1 VQIALQV
8 REYLKLGVVQNAV
21 NVPSLTHEQYLE
33 LAPFAELGAKL
44 GSFLAQFSGSDSGS
58 GAGLEGIEL
67 GYYGRL
73 AEAKTELVRNAAV
86 EGVLSGMLGHAD
98 GVNRINAASVAAERG
113 IRLHE
118 QVQQGGIG
126 AAGSALRLTLHTR
139 GSSMTAFGT
148 VLHHAPHRIAATG
161 ASGAAARLL
170 SLDGIDIEAPLRG
183 TLIALRNHDVPG
195 VIGRIGTVIGEHGV
209 NVANFALGRA
219 DETHPSAQG
228 MALAVIQVEG
238 EITDA
243 LVRALRAIDAVV
255 EVRLVQLEPSLVGVG
270 AE

>member
-1 VQIALQV
+1 
-8 REYLKLGVVQNAV
+8 
-21 NVPSLTHEQYLE
+21 
-33 LAPFAELGAKL
+33 
-44 GSFLAQFSGSDSGS
+44 
-58 GAGLEGIEL
+58 
-67 GYYGRL
+67 
-73 AEAKTELVRNAAV
+73 
-86 EGVLSGMLGHAD
+86 MLGHSD

-118 QVQQGGIG
+118 HAQQGGIG
-126 AAGSALRLTLHTR
+126 AAGSALRITLHAR
-139 GSSMTAFGT
+139 GRSVSAFGT
-148 VLHHAPHRIAATG
+148 VLHHAPHRMANG
-161 ASGAAARLL
+161 ASLGGGAAAPRLL

-195 VIGRIGTVIGEHGV
+195 VIGRIGTVIGEHGI

-238 EITDA
+238 EITGS
-243 LVRALRAIDAVV
+243 VMRALRGIDAVV
-255 EVRLVQLEPSLVGVG
+255 EVRLVRLEPSLVGVE